1 MKQKSVLVTQSNYSL
16 RDFKDTTL
24 PDGHGHSPVAVILAI
39 AALIAAIA
47 KLIQVL
53 VPVMVKEQNRQ

>member
-24 PDGHGHSPVAVILAI
+24 PDGHSPVAVILAI

-53 VPVMVKEQNRQ
+53 VPVMMKDRNSQ